1 MPKFLFNMEKFQ
13 WGNNLVR
20 LEQTSQYFNQL
31 FLYRNVK
38 LAVLIFVIFGFASE
52 CLSQEKN
59 DENKDKKF
67 KFSYDF
73 SLGLSEGLTEEEN
86 TTSLSTFTQD
96 SYFNLLGQSDWSR
109 HALAFSVDVSKG
121 GEELTGDEDII
132 TEDRTVNADFYARL
146 DLSDSLSVIGAASQS
161 ERVTDEDH
169 PDSIYLSGLGSIGQ
183 TKRLAF
189 GTVWKGENTTLTSKL
204 HHEKI
209 TDATQSEDTVLSK
222 SDRDQSFLR
231 LELARK
237 INDTEIALLSGV
249 ADINYGSSLIDR
261 DLTGRLLGMKMAT
274 KIQRYKFSGY
284 IYQNNRIFSNSTFD
298 NKKINAGYL
307 NLDWYINDG
316 VTFSTKLKKSFL
328 ERNLEPQN
336 STGIIGKNAEVS
348 LNYKIT
354 PEIATRIRGNRYIS
368 SLDGIDGES
377 DRRTKS
383 ASVSYKITSNVST
396 SGSISEL
403 KSIYNGV
410 SSERLTKN
418 IGANMSFDVTP
429 AIALNASVGYRL
441 ESGSYSRKTN
451 SNNLSA
457 DYSITPKL
465 SVSGMLELRNE
476 HYDSENSTNVTREI
490 ALNYQFLENISL
502 IGTLSDIDENASDS
516 DNLDDV
522 LAIVRIEGEF

>member
-1 MPKFLFNMEKFQ
+1 MEKFQ

-38 LAVLIFVIFGFASE
+38 FTVLIFVIFGFASE

-59 DENKDKKF
+59 DENEDKKF
-67 KFSYDF
+67 KFSSDF
-73 SLGLSEGLTEEEN
+73 SLGVSEGLTEEEN

-146 DLSDSLSVIGAASQS
+146 DLSDSLSIIGAASQS

-222 SDRDQSFLR
+222 SDRDQSFVR

-237 INDTEIALLSGV
+237 INDTEIALLTGV

-261 DLTGRLLGMKMAT
+261 DLTGRLLGMKIAT
-274 KIQRYKFSGY
+274 KIQKYKFSGY
-284 IYQNNRIFSNSTFD
+284 VYQNNRIFSNPTFD

-354 PEIATRIRGNRYIS
+354 PEISTRIRGNRYIS

-383 ASVSYKITSNVST
+383 ASVNYKINSNVST

-410 SSERLTKN
+410 SSKRLTKN
-418 IGANMSFDVTP
+418 VGANLGFDVTP

-441 ESGSYSRKTN
+441 ESGSISRKTN
-451 SNNLSA
+451 SNTVSA
-457 DYSITPKL
+457 EYSITPKF
-465 SVSGMLELRNE
+465 SVSSMLELRNQ
-476 HYDSENSTNVTREI
+476 HYNLENSTNVTREI

-502 IGTLSDIDENASDS
+502 IGTLSDIDENSSDF

-522 LAIVRIEGEF
+522 LATLRIEGSF

>member
-20 LEQTSQYFNQL
+20 LEQTSQNFNQL

-67 KFSYDF
+67 KFSSDF
-73 SLGLSEGLTEEEN
+73 SLGVSEGLTEEEN

-121 GEELTGDEDII
+121 GQELTGDEDII

-146 DLSDSLSVIGAASQS
+146 DHSDSLSIIGAASQS

-189 GTVWKGENTTLTSKL
+189 GTVWKGDNTTLTSKL

-222 SDRDQSFLR
+222 SDRDQSFVR

-237 INDTEIALLSGV
+237 INDTEIALLTGV

-261 DLTGRLLGMKMAT
+261 DLTGRLLGMKIAT
-274 KIQRYKFSGY
+274 KIQKYKFSGY
-284 IYQNNRIFSNSTFD
+284 VYQNNRIFSNPTFD

-336 STGIIGKNAEVS
+336 STGIIGKNADVS

-354 PEIATRIRGNRYIS
+354 PEISTRIRVNRYIS

-383 ASVSYKITSNVST
+383 ASVSYKINSNIST
-396 SGSISEL
+396 SGSINEL
-403 KSIYNGV
+403 KSIRNGA
-410 SSERLTKN
+410 SSKRLTKN
-418 IGANMSFDVTP
+418 VGANMSFDVTP

-451 SNNLSA
+451 SNTVSA
-457 DYSITPKL
+457 DYTITPKF

-476 HYDSENSTNVTREI
+476 HYNLENSTNVTREI

-502 IGTLSDIDENASDS
+502 IGTLSDIDENSSDF

-522 LAIVRIEGEF
+522 LATVRIEGSF